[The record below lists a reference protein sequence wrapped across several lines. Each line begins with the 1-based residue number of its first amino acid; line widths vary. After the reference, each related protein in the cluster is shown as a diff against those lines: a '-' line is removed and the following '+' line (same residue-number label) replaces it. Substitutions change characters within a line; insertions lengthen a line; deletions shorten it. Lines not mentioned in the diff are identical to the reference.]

1 VEPSAVV
8 RQDAVA
14 PLWRALAVFRVV
26 ALGYATI
33 VFAVSLDG
41 YRRPL
46 LGWLVLGLM
55 LAWSLFV
62 SAAFRDPA
70 GRTTLLLVLDLG
82 VAVAALLS
90 TLAVDDAGRIAS
102 GALTL
107 PSIWVAG
114 AVLSWALAWGWRGG
128 LVAAAVLGVAD
139 LVERQAVAGP
149 TVHNIVLLALG
160 GGMIGYAVDLIQES
174 EERLARALRLEAA
187 TTERDRLARAVHD
200 GVLQVLAL
208 VQRAGGTVDPAL
220 AQLAGEQEVALRGLV
235 SQTRPAEVSSPTD
248 SDLRVLLLAMA
259 GPRSTV
265 SAPATA
271 VLLPARTAAEL
282 AAAVEAALD
291 NVRRHAGAEAHAW
304 VLVEDEGEHVVVSV
318 RDDGVGMADG
328 RLVDAVAAGRL
339 GMSQSIRARVQEL
352 GGEVSVLS
360 VPGTGT
366 ELELRVPRVPTGR
379 RRRTS

>member
-1 VEPSAVV
+1 
-8 RQDAVA
+8 
-14 PLWRALAVFRVV
+14 
-26 ALGYATI
+26 
-33 VFAVSLDG
+33 
-41 YRRPL
+41 
-46 LGWLVLGLM
+46 M
-55 LAWSLFV
+55 LA
-62 SAAFRDPA
+62 
-70 GRTTLLLVLDLG
+70 LDLV

-90 TLAVDDAGRIAS
+90 TIAVDDAGRIAS

-107 PSIWVAG
+107 PSVWVAG

-160 GGMIGYAVDLIQES
+160 GGMIGYAVDLIRES

-208 VQRAGGTVDPAL
+208 VQRAGGTV
-220 AQLAGEQEVALRGLV
+220 
-235 SQTRPAEVSSPTD
+235 VSSPTD

-259 GPRSTV
+259 GPRTTV
-265 SAPATA
+265 SAPATP
-271 VLLPARTAAEL
+271 VLLPARSAAEL
-282 AAAVEAALD
+282 AAAVQAALD
-291 NVRRHAGAEAHAW
+291 NVWRHAGAEARAW
-304 VLVEDEGEHVVVSV
+304 VLVEDEGAQIVVSV

-328 RLVDAVAAGRL
+328 RLVDAVASGRL
-339 GMSQSIRARVQEL
+339 GMSRSIRGRVQEL

-366 ELELRVPRVPTGR
+366 ELELRVPRVPRARTGR
-379 RRRTS
+379 GRRTS